1 MSCDKKPYNINRLKD
16 FNQYTPNSKTN
27 YSTWLYCLNK
37 NFLSETDSNIMNTRK
52 LMNDNNT
59 TSEEMNNYS
68 MSLYKN
74 DLNYTFGKILFL
86 IVLIVTYMYCF
97 KVTGI
102 MLPIMQLF
110 EKIKLGMN
118 SVSDT
123 INKELPKIKDK
134 IPEVKQDIK
143 NATNKLTNK
152 LYKNSSK

>member
-1 MSCDKKPYNINRLKD
+1 MSCDKKQYNINRLKD

-37 NFLSETDSNIMNTRK
+37 NFLSETDSNIINTRK

-152 LYKNSSK
+152 LSKNSSK

>member
-1 MSCDKKPYNINRLKD
+1 MSCDTSPYNINRIKD
-16 FNQYTPNSKTN
+16 FNQYTPNSQTN
-27 YSTWLYCLNK
+27 YGAWLYCLNI
-37 NFLSETDSNIMNTRK
+37 NFLSETDANIINTRK
-52 LMNDNNT
+52 LINDNNI

-102 MLPIMQLF
+102 IQPIMQLF
-110 EKIKLGMN
+110 EKFKLGMN
-118 SVSDT
+118 TVTDK

-143 NATNKLTNK
+143 NATNKLS
-152 LYKNSSK
+152 KNSSK